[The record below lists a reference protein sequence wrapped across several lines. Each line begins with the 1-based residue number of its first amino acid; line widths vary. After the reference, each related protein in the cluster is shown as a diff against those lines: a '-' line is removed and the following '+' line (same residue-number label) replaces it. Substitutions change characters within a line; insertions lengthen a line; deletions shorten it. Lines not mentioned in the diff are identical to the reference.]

1 MPSFLTP
8 DFGLLFWMLI
18 AFLVVFGI
26 LAKFGFPAII
36 NMVEERKKFI
46 DESLQSAREA
56 NEKLAN
62 IKAESDAI
70 LKEARQQ
77 QSQIL
82 KDATAMRDKIIRE
95 AKDKAASEGNRIL
108 EDARLQ
114 IEAERD
120 KAKRQSREEVAD
132 LSIKIA
138 SQVIARNLQQDEEQV
153 AWIDRML
160 DELTATKQ
168 SQQ

>member
-18 AFLVVFGI
+18 AFLVVFFI

-36 NMVEERKKFI
+36 NMVEERKKYI

-62 IKAESDAI
+62 IKAESEVI
-70 LKEARQQ
+70 LKEAQLR

-82 KDATAMRDKIIRE
+82 KDATATREKIIRE
-95 AKDKAASEGNRIL
+95 AKEKASTEASRIV
-108 EDARLQ
+108 EEARAQ
-114 IEAERD
+114 IVAEREKSERD
-120 KAKRQSREEVAD
+120 RREQIAD
-132 LSIKIA
+132 LSIQIA
-138 SQVIARNLQQDEEQV
+138 SKVLSKNLEKDNQQIE
-153 AWIDRML
+153 WIDHLL
-160 DELTATKQ
+160 DEMSIAK
-168 SQQ
+168 

>member
-18 AFLVVFGI
+18 AFLVVFFI

-36 NMVEERKKFI
+36 NMVEERKKYI

-62 IKAESDAI
+62 IKAESEVI
-70 LKEARQQ
+70 LKEAQLR

-82 KDATAMRDKIIRE
+82 KDATATREKIIRE
-95 AKDKAASEGNRIL
+95 AKEKASTEASRIV
-108 EDARLQ
+108 EEARAQ
-114 IEAERD
+114 IVAEREKSERD
-120 KAKRQSREEVAD
+120 SREQIAD
-132 LSIKIA
+132 LSIQIA
-138 SQVIARNLQQDEEQV
+138 SKVHSKNLEKDNQQIE
-153 AWIDRML
+153 WIDHLL
-160 DELTATKQ
+160 DEMSIAK
-168 SQQ
+168 

>member
-18 AFLVVFGI
+18 AFLVVFFI

-36 NMVEERKKFI
+36 NMVEERKKYI

-62 IKAESDAI
+62 IKAESEVI
-70 LKEARQQ
+70 LKEAQLR

-82 KDATAMRDKIIRE
+82 KDATATREKIIRE
-95 AKDKAASEGNRIL
+95 AKEKASTEASRIV
-108 EDARLQ
+108 E
-114 IEAERD
+114 
-120 KAKRQSREEVAD
+120 
-132 LSIKIA
+132 
-138 SQVIARNLQQDEEQV
+138 
-153 AWIDRML
+153 
-160 DELTATKQ
+160 
-168 SQQ
+168 

>member
-18 AFLVVFGI
+18 AFLVVFFI

-36 NMVEERKKFI
+36 NMVEERKKYI

-62 IKAESDAI
+62 IKAESEVI
-70 LKEARQQ
+70 LKEAQLR

-82 KDATAMRDKIIRE
+82 KDATATREKIIRE
-95 AKDKAASEGNRIL
+95 AKEKASTEASRIV
-108 EDARLQ
+108 EEARAQ
-114 IEAERD
+114 IVAEREKSERD
-120 KAKRQSREEVAD
+120 SREQIAD
-132 LSIKIA
+132 LSIQIA
-138 SQVIARNLQQDEEQV
+138 SKVLSKNLEKDDQQIE
-153 AWIDRML
+153 WIDHLL
-160 DELTATKQ
+160 DEMSIAK
-168 SQQ
+168 